1 MADDLKIK
9 QPQDPTK
16 INVHESWEVNYWCK
30 KFGITP
36 DQLKAAVRAVGPSV
50 NRVKEHLGIR

>member
-30 KFGITP
+30 KFG
-36 DQLKAAVRAVGPSV
+36 
-50 NRVKEHLGIR
+50 